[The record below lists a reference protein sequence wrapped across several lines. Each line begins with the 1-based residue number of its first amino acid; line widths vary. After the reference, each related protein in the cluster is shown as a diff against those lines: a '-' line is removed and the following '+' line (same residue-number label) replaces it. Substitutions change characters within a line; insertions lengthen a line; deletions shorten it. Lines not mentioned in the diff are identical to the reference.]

1 MPFLVRP
8 ASRVGSLLELAAGS
22 KGASVLVMSAAL
34 TLVATTASA
43 QSVGVTS
50 ATVGGPLGKPP
61 AEVERVLHVG
71 VDVKANELI
80 TTGAADR
87 AHLVFLDGTA
97 LSVGPEAR
105 LVIDSF
111 VYDANHKL
119 GELSLSATRGVF
131 RFVGGNISKAKAVT
145 ITTPSSAITIR
156 GGIMMVAVD
165 PAETKA
171 TFLYGQAMTVT
182 GHGRTQV
189 VTRPGWGVRTVGGYS
204 PEQAMPIAHGALA
217 GQMAMLEGPGGRSA
231 GPGSGPSGG
240 PGGGQGGPKP
250 QMSRGQPDMRS
261 AAQGPTTGSPMGGAL
276 NGQATASASVG
287 VKQSE
292 PVDEAIS
299 GSGLA
304 DINSGRGLH
313 GQGGPASGQ
322 GRGDGPA
329 KVGPP
334 PPDGAAANRPLLPD
348 SMGLNGPLPSGLP
361 PRQ

>member
-8 ASRVGSLLELAAGS
+8 ASGFGSLLELAAGS
-22 KGASVLVMSAAL
+22 KGASVLAMSAAL
-34 TLVATTASA
+34 ALVATAASA

-131 RFVGGNISKAKAVT
+131 RFVGGNISKTKAVT

-165 PAETKA
+165 PAETRA

-182 GHGRTQV
+182 GHGKSQV
-189 VTRPGWGVRTVGGYS
+189 VTRPGWGVRTVGGNS

-217 GQMAMLEGPGGRSA
+217 GQMATLEGPGGHS
-231 GPGSGPSGG
+231 SG
-240 PGGGQGGPKP
+240 PGGGPGRGPGVGPGGPRP
-250 QMSRGQPDMRS
+250 QTPMSPGQPDMRS
-261 AAQGPTTGSPMGGAL
+261 AAQQPATESPMGGVPS
-276 NGQATASASVG
+276 GQATASASPRVRQ
-287 VKQSE
+287 VD
-292 PVDEAIS
+292 PVDDAIS
-299 GSGLA
+299 RSGLP

-313 GQGGPASGQ
+313 GQGPVGASAPRQ
-322 GRGDGPA
+322 GRGDDPA
-329 KVGPP
+329 RVGPP
-334 PPDGAAANRPLLPD
+334 PPDGMGFNS
-348 SMGLNGPLPSGLP
+348 SMPSGLP
-361 PRQ
+361 PKQ

>member
-1 MPFLVRP
+1 MSLLVRP
-8 ASRVGSLLELAAGS
+8 ARRCGSLLELAAGR
-22 KGASVLVMSAAL
+22 KGARVLAMSAAL
-34 TLVATTASA
+34 ALVAPMALA

-71 VDVKANELI
+71 VDVKASELI
-80 TTGAADR
+80 TTGVADR

-131 RFVGGNISKAKAVT
+131 RFVGGSISKTKAVT

-165 PAETKA
+165 PAETRA

-182 GHGRTQV
+182 GHGRMQV
-189 VTRPGWGVRTVGGYS
+189 VTRPGWGVRTVGGHS

-217 GQMAMLEGPGGRSA
+217 GQMAMLEGSGARSA
-231 GPGSGPSGG
+231 GLGSGPSGG
-240 PGGGQGGPKP
+240 QAGPKS

-261 AAQGPTTGSPMGGAL
+261 AAPGPTSGSPMGGAL

-292 PVDEAIS
+292 PADEAIS
-299 GSGLA
+299 RSGLA

-334 PPDGAAANRPLLPD
+334 PTDGAAANRPLLPD
-348 SMGLNGPLPSGLP
+348 SMGVNGPLPSGLP

>member
-1 MPFLVRP
+1 MSFRVRP
-8 ASRVGSLLELAAGS
+8 ASRFGSRLKLAAGR
-22 KGASVLVMSAAL
+22 KGASVLAMSAAL
-34 TLVATTASA
+34 ALVAPTASP

-50 ATVGGPLGKPP
+50 ATVGDPLGKPP
-61 AEVERVLHVG
+61 LEVERVLHVG

-131 RFVGGNISKAKAVT
+131 RFVGGSISKTKAVT

-165 PAETKA
+165 PAETRA

-182 GHGRTQV
+182 GHGKSQV
-189 VTRPGWGVRTVGGYS
+189 VTRPGWGVRTVDGKP
-204 PEQAMPIAHGALA
+204 PERAMPIAPGVLA
-217 GQMAMLEGPGGRSA
+217 GQMAMLEGPGGRTA
-231 GPGSGPSGG
+231 GPRGG
-240 PGGGQGGPKP
+240 PGGPGSQTP
-250 QMSRGQPDMRS
+250 MSRGQPDMRS
-261 AAQGPTTGSPMGGAL
+261 TTQAPTS
-276 NGQATASASVG
+276 GQATASASPGIKQG
-287 VKQSE
+287 VPIE
-292 PVDEAIS
+292 EAIS
-299 GSGLA
+299 RSGLP

-313 GQGGPASGQ
+313 GQAAGGSAPDQ
-322 GRGDGPA
+322 GRGDSPA
-329 KVGPP
+329 RIGPP
-334 PPDGAAANRPLLPD
+334 PPDGSAANRPLLPD
-348 SMGLNGPLPSGLP
+348 NMGLNSPLPSGLP
-361 PRQ
+361 ARQ